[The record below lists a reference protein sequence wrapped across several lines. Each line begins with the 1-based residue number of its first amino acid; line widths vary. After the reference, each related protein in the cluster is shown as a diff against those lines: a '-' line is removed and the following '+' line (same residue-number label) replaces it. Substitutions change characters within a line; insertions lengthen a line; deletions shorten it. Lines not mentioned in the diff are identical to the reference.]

1 MVIPGGFQ
9 NNAGLSVQSFE
20 LLRQIVQVLGGML
33 NFKRFEYHFSE
44 GAHNTNHALPF
55 GNVNAYCVHD
65 LSSIFCICNR
75 NPSLLVADSI
85 YWVTRTLRLAVAQ
98 PA

>member
-65 LSSIFCICNR
+65 FSSIILYLQLESIFY
-75 NPSLLVADSI
+75 SLPIQSI
-85 YWVTRTLRLAVAQ
+85 G
-98 PA
+98 